1 MDGGATL
8 DDRMLRRTIALL
20 VALAVL
26 AERAA
31 VRSFPVRWLVLCI
44 LRRAETV
51 GQNLVID
58 NAPWAWPYLEDAL
71 EPGSSPADAVLL
83 GQRLRMLA
91 ALLGALLP
99 PECTLDG
106 ADAIVDNAPCRHAP
120 HPGARPAMHGYG
132 LSQPHDTS

>member
-1 MDGGATL
+1 MGATL
-8 DDRMLRRTIALL
+8 DERTLRRTIALL
-20 VALAVL
+20 VSLAVL

-44 LRRAETV
+44 LRRAEIV

-58 NAPWAWPYLEDAL
+58 NAPWAWPYLDDAL
-71 EPGSSPADAVLL
+71 EPGSTPMDATML

-99 PECTLDG
+99 ATERSDG
-106 ADAIVDNAPCRHAP
+106 WT
-120 HPGARPAMHGYG
+120 PGRDPARPCLASGVFLIVPTNG
-132 LSQPHDTS
+132 QRCAFHDTS